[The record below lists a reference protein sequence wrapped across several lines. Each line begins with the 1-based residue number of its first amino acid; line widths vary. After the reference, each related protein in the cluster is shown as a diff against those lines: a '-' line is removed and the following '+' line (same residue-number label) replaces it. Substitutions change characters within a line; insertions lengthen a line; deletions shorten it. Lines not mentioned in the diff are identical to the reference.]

1 MKMAKYITKTPRSF
15 NKVVRELETFND
27 YFNPVNEQE
36 AERIRKEIKEIE
48 TDIFLEKVC
57 L

>member
-1 MKMAKYITKTPRSF
+1 MTKYTVKTPRNFS
-15 NKVVRELETFND
+15 KVIRELETFNN

-48 TDIFLEKVC
+48 TDIFLEKVY